1 MIRRPFS
8 VHPAV
13 RHLQGVARNLHE
25 KTGITLTEW
34 AGRLLTLDLPDAKAR
49 KAWLQAQGLG
59 GTQAGLVLEQA
70 EGGGSFPL
78 SESAYLEAAPS
89 FVEAQFSGKKSHLR
103 PLFDALL
110 DLAYELGSDVG
121 ASPCA
126 TIVPLYRNHVF
137 AQLKASTLTRVD
149 LGLALGDPTA
159 IVDPSGRLIDTG
171 GFAKKD
177 RITHRIEVKALTDLD
192 EGLRGWLR
200 QAYEADGP
208 KSSPGGGKP

>member
-1 MIRRPFS
+1 MTRRPFA

-13 RHLQGVARNLHE
+13 RHLQGVARNLQE
-25 KTGITLTEW
+25 KTGVHLSEW
-34 AGRLLTLDLPDAKAR
+34 AERLRAQDLPDLKAR

-78 SESAYLEAAPS
+78 SESAYLEAAPG
-89 FVEAQFSGKKSHLR
+89 FVEAQFAGKKAHLR
-103 PLFDALL
+103 PLFEALL

-137 AQLKASTLTRVD
+137 AQIKASTQTRID
-149 LGLALGDPTA
+149 LGLALGDPAA

-177 RITHRIEVKALTDLD
+177 RITHRIEVKAFADLD
-192 EGLRGWLR
+192 EVLRHWLR